1 MIFITFYNISFKNV
15 TSDSHFVTVDFPHEV
30 EVPPQSCT
38 AGQVAHISYHC
49 KGCELCLTPLLIVLH
64 NLLMCI
70 KWKCLI
76 IF

>member
-1 MIFITFYNISFKNV
+1 MFFKNV

-49 KGCELCLTPLLIVLH
+49 K
-64 NLLMCI
+64 
-70 KWKCLI
+70 
-76 IF
+76 IFFFFFNYS

>member
-1 MIFITFYNISFKNV
+1 
-15 TSDSHFVTVDFPHEV
+15 VTVDFPHEV

-70 KWKCLI
+70 KWKCFI
-76 IF
+76 IFFFKGIMLVIHMAKHIMDS

>member
-1 MIFITFYNISFKNV
+1 MIRYCYFIIFFFKNV

-49 KGCELCLTPLLIVLH
+49 
-64 NLLMCI
+64 MSF
-70 KWKCLI
+70 
-76 IF
+76 IFKDFIDYSLYT